1 MAENITLEL
10 GCCLLCCA
18 ALAVSFVPASCLDIC
33 WYLHRMLKRNGYREK
48 SAGCS
53 HLGLEVEGSR
63 ESSGCSCHDA
73 QPQLVLRTRPV
84 EQWAR
89 RCVCHSFPEV
99 KPSCWKRSCWEK
111 KGSGLS
117 AVTHVTA
124 AEMITAE
131 LPEGQESVLCFLLC
145 RASADAGHFSGR
157 AVTI

>member
-1 MAENITLEL
+1 M
-10 GCCLLCCA
+10 
-18 ALAVSFVPASCLDIC
+18 
-33 WYLHRMLKRNGYREK
+33 
-48 SAGCS
+48 
-53 HLGLEVEGSR
+53 
-63 ESSGCSCHDA
+63 
-73 QPQLVLRTRPV
+73 

-89 RCVCHSFPEV
+89 RSVCHSFAEV
-99 KPSCWKRSCWEK
+99 KPSCWEK

-131 LPEGQESVLCFLLC
+131 LPEGQESVLCFLLY